1 MDLPP
6 SSHFIYI
13 PMILILGITLG
24 FIWGART
31 TREAYELA
39 QRRAEERAKKKADRA
54 AERASSAAADGA
66 GTSSVDDNQKPGG
79 ST

>member
-6 SSHFIYI
+6 SSPFIYI
-13 PMILILGITLG
+13 PVILILGITLG

-39 QRRAEERAKKKADRA
+39 QRRADERARKKADRA
-54 AERASSAAADGA
+54 AERAAAA
-66 GTSSVDDNQKPGG
+66 GTSPVDEANQKPGG